1 MNKNKDIFSL
11 VETNKTYKKKDID
24 ALVHYCNLFIYV
36 VQSQQPGLIDDKK
49 NVMYWINKQ
58 LKKMKANWK

>member
-1 MNKNKDIFSL
+1 MKKNKDLFSL
-11 VETNKTYKKKDID
+11 VETRNKYKKKDVD
-24 ALVHYCNLFIYV
+24 QLVHYCNLFIYV
-36 VQSQQPGLIDDKK
+36 VQSQQPDLIKDKK